1 MTSSINPIIAV
12 TLNLRITN
20 RLSEIQRS
28 LDICDKYK
36 IKITLMV
43 DSMEDRKEIL
53 QLLKEAIL
61 KGHDVQPLLSSPANV
76 KKSKETLEKLLK
88 PLNPHYQVIACR
100 VEHAANQSYKDI
112 YQALVSEGIYC
123 DSSVDGKFP
132 FLYSIHQP
140 YFANPYAPQLRAP
153 ASEKEIVQIPVF
165 NTSLKS
171 YLKKQAKKK
180 GRSQKNAF
188 LSKGVRK
195 LSKYY
200 CKFAFLR
207 KMINPIIP
215 QKFLYCICDYE
226 PEELVKHQ
234 YFVLENDLSDLDTL
248 KDSATFITLSQMAE
262 MAQQELSAT
271 LRKDTIEEAEYQ
283 VEGSYQAV
291 MGTDR
296 NLAQSA
302 YLQNLIPW
310 DCESVL
316 DFGCA
321 TGYWTDRIAKIYPWI
336 SKIIGIDFIKKAND
350 LYQNERISF
359 VQGNFE
365 ELPFPDKSFD
375 CVYADATLE
384 HAFNIN
390 HALQEIYRV
399 LKKNGSLIAMIPSD
413 ARNPEWSNPCHIW
426 KTIPEETRRRLEDN
440 GFTNIEIDE
449 VNIYKTFSMTPYPP
463 AKNQMMFIRAWKLPP
478 SSPKLTRVH
487 YALRWLHNIELAKL
501 SKIDPTLNHCLIL
514 KKLLEKEGYAPF
526 LDKKLLH
533 LIIDGKQFTFE
544 PSNYTLIG

>member
-28 LDICDKYK
+28 LDICNKYK

-88 PLNPHYQVIACR
+88 PLNPHYQVVACR

-336 SKIIGIDFIKKAND
+336 SKIIGIDFGIDFIKKAND

-399 LKKNGSLIAMIPSD
+399 LKKNGSLIATIPSD

-463 AKNQMMFIRAWKLPP
+463 ANSLMMFIRARKETPLA
-478 SSPKLTRVH
+478 RVQH
-487 YALRWLHNIELAKL
+487 ATEWI
-501 SKIDPTLNHCLIL
+501 SKIDTTKLVPTAGTSDPVIIL
-514 KKLLEKEGYAPF
+514 KKLLKREGYCVIQ
-526 LDKKLLH
+526 KKNTIQLLLNEKTH
-533 LIIDGKQFTFE
+533 TFE
-544 PSNYTLIG
+544 PLDFQNG